1 MADQSTINV
10 IENVNENFSENV
22 TDNIPAT
29 STTTRMTS
37 TTTTPLPVLSQ
48 GERDTKNFFV
58 SASVNKNILK
68 KKMFYSVV
76 FMSINDFCLKTD

>member
-1 MADQSTINV
+1 MADQSTTNV
-10 IENVNENFSENV
+10 IENVNGNFSENV

-29 STTTRMTS
+29 LTTTHMTS

-58 SASVNKNILK
+58 SASVIKNILK
-68 KKMFYSVV
+68 KKVLFSGIYEY
-76 FMSINDFCLKTD
+76 

>member
-1 MADQSTINV
+1 MADQSTTNV

-37 TTTTPLPVLSQ
+37 TTTTSLPVLSQ
-48 GERDTKNFFV
+48 GEKDTKNLFV
-58 SASVNKNILK
+58 SASVTK
-68 KKMFYSVV
+68 KS
-76 FMSINDFCLKTD
+76 